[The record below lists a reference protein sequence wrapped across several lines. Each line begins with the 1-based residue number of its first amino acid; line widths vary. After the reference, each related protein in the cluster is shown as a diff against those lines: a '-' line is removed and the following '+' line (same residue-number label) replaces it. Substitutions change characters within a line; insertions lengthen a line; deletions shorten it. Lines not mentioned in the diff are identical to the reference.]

1 MNDYSVEKGGVQ
13 MAENEKI
20 WLRHYP
26 PEVPATLDY
35 PEVPLTQFLLDAA
48 KDYPERDAFDFMGK
62 SMTFR
67 ELLDEVYRFA
77 AALKELGVQKGECVG
92 IMLPNTPQ
100 GIIAY
105 YAVLMVGGIV
115 VQINPLY
122 MKKELKHQLADSGAT
137 TIVCL
142 DLVWPR
148 VQEVKP
154 ETKLKRVIVTRL
166 SDYLPVPK
174 NWLFQLK
181 SKLAGESVS
190 VNYGGDTYSFVSLV
204 KKSSPEPMEPVFES
218 ADDIALLQYTGGT
231 TGLAKGAM
239 LTHRNL
245 VANCCQAEAWL
256 YKAKRTEPQSFVG
269 ALPFFHVYGMTTVMN
284 LGMKMAA
291 KIILV
296 PKFDTDLV
304 LKKIQEHKPTFFPG
318 APTMYVGLINHPK
331 ISQYDLSSVD
341 ACLSGSA
348 PLPLEVQEKFEELSG
363 GLLVEGYGMT
373 ETSPVTHANL
383 LWDRKKSGTIGLPW
397 PDTDARIVDV
407 ETGEVLPPGHE
418 GELQVK
424 GPQVMKGYWNRP
436 EETEKVLKD
445 GWMCTGDIAKMD
457 EDGYFYILDRKKDV
471 IIAGGF
477 NIYPREVEDILYEHE
492 AVKEA
497 AVIGV
502 KDDYRGETV
511 KAFIVLKEG
520 HSVAEKELD
529 RFCRERLAKFK
540 VPRLYEFRKEL
551 PKSSIGKVLRRVLAD
566 EEKERSMQLNKKNA

>member
-291 KIILV
+291 KIILI

-520 HSVAEKELD
+520 HSVTEKELD

-566 EEKERSMQLNKKNA
+566 EEKERSSQLHKKNA

>member
-1 MNDYSVEKGGVQ
+1 MNDYSVKRGGVQ

-105 YAVLMVGGIV
+105 YAVLMIGGIV

-190 VNYGGDTYSFVSLV
+190 VNYGGDTYSFVSLL

-291 KIILV
+291 KIILI

-520 HSVAEKELD
+520 HSVTEKELD

-566 EEKERSMQLNKKNA
+566 EEKERSSQLHKKNA

>member
-291 KIILV
+291 KIILI

-520 HSVAEKELD
+520 HSVTEKELD

>member
-1 MNDYSVEKGGVQ
+1 

-204 KKSSPEPMEPVFES
+204 KKSDPEPMEPVFES

-397 PDTDARIVDV
+397 PDTDARIVDI

-436 EETEKVLKD
+436 DETEKVLKD

-520 HSVAEKELD
+520 YSVTEKELD

-551 PKSSIGKVLRRVLAD
+551 PKSSIGKVLRRVLMD
-566 EEKERSMQLNKKNA
+566 EEKERSSQLTKKNA

>member
-1 MNDYSVEKGGVQ
+1 MNDYSVKRGGVQ

-105 YAVLMVGGIV
+105 YAVLMIGGIV

-190 VNYGGDTYSFVSLV
+190 VNYGGDTYSFVSLL

-291 KIILV
+291 KIILI

-520 HSVAEKELD
+520 HSVTEKELD

>member
-1 MNDYSVEKGGVQ
+1 

-291 KIILV
+291 KIILI

-520 HSVAEKELD
+520 HSVTEKELD

>member
-1 MNDYSVEKGGVQ
+1 MD
-13 MAENEKI
+13 ENEKI

-48 KDYPERDAFDFMGK
+48 KDYPERDAFDFLGK

-100 GIIAY
+100 GVIAY
-105 YAVLMVGGIV
+105 YAVLMIGGIV

-122 MKKELKHQLADSGAT
+122 MKKELKHQLRDSGAK

-142 DLVWPR
+142 DLVWPKVR
-148 VQEVKP
+148 EVKP
-154 ETKLKRVIVTRL
+154 ETQLKRVIVTRL
-166 SDYLPVPK
+166 SDYLPAPK

-181 SKLAGESVS
+181 SKFTGESVS
-190 VNYGGDTYSFVSLV
+190 VNYDTETHSFTSLM
-204 KKSSPEPMEPVFES
+204 KKASPEPMEPVFES
-218 ADDIALLQYTGGT
+218 VDDIALLQYTGGT

-291 KIILV
+291 KMILI
-296 PKFDTDLV
+296 PKFDTDMILQMIE
-304 LKKIQEHKPTFFPG
+304 KHKPTFFPG

-331 ISQYDLSSVD
+331 ISQYDLSSID

-383 LWDRKKSGTIGLPW
+383 VWDRKKSGTIGLPW
-397 PDTDARIVDV
+397 PDTDARIVDI

-445 GWMCTGDIAKMD
+445 GWMSTGDIAKMD
-457 EDGYFYILDRKKDV
+457 EDGYFYILDRKKDI

-511 KAFIVLKEG
+511 KAYIVLKEG
-520 HSVAEKELD
+520 YSVSEKELD
-529 RFCRERLAKFK
+529 QFCRERLAKFK
-540 VPRLYEFRKEL
+540 VPRLYEFREEL
-551 PKSSIGKVLRRVLAD
+551 PKSTIGKVLRRVLSD
-566 EEKERSMQLNKKNA
+566 EEKAESSPLNKKNA

>member
-1 MNDYSVEKGGVQ
+1 

-520 HSVAEKELD
+520 HSVTEKELD

>member
-1 MNDYSVEKGGVQ
+1 

-105 YAVLMVGGIV
+105 YAVLMIGGIV

-190 VNYGGDTYSFVSLV
+190 VNYGGDTYSFVSLL

-291 KIILV
+291 KIILI

-520 HSVAEKELD
+520 HSVTEKELD

-566 EEKERSMQLNKKNA
+566 EEKERSSQLHKKNA